1 MTRSQ
6 RFVLCLIRTLMR
18 LFISWNVQG
27 RQNVPREGPLI
38 VVANHVHLVDPVLL
52 MLSSP
57 RWITF
62 MAKEE
67 LFGYPV
73 IGAIMRWG
81 KVFPVPRTGT
91 LQDKKQAIEEARRV
105 VCSGLAIG
113 LFPEGRR
120 SRDGR
125 LSQGKAG
132 AAVLAAQTGAPV
144 LPVGIVGT
152 HSIRGMS
159 WLWRR
164 PRVQVRMGQPFTIGK
179 IDGKLTRSQAKGL
192 ADLTMGRVAAL
203 LPQEHRGVYENREG
217 A

>member
-6 RFVLCLIRTLMR
+6 KIVLWLIGSLMR
-18 LFISWNVQG
+18 LFISWSVQG
-27 RQNVPREGPLI
+27 RQSVPQEGPLV

-52 MLSSP
+52 MLSFR

-73 IGAIMRWG
+73 IGDIIRWG
-81 KVFPVPRTGT
+81 KVVPVPRTGT
-91 LQDKKQAIEEARRV
+91 LEGKKQAIEQARKV
-105 VCSGLAIG
+105 LSSGLAIG

-120 SRDGR
+120 SRNGR
-125 LSQGKAG
+125 LSEGKAG

-152 HSIRGMS
+152 HRIRGMS

-164 PRVQVRMGQPFTIGK
+164 PRVRISMGTPFRIER
-179 IDGKLTRSQAKGL
+179 IDGKLTRSQAKAL
-192 ADLTMGRVAAL
+192 SDLTMRRIAAL
-203 LPQEHRGVYENREG
+203 LPQEHRGVYEDREG